1 MHWVSAAELGLSL
14 IAASGSNSRVV
25 VRGLLTEVVSL
36 VPQRGLWGHV
46 GSALVAHG
54 RSCQAGRI
62 FLEQGLNLLPL
73 HWQMD
78 L

>member
-1 MHWVSAAELGLSL
+1 M
-14 IAASGSNSRVV
+14 
-25 VRGLLTEVVSL
+25 RGLLTEVVSL